1 MSEQIIMNLVSL
13 VLGVMLFFSFV
24 LAPMIFK
31 VLPPDNA
38 SVFVRAIFPYYY
50 LVNLLILSIISF
62 FYIYYKTFV
71 LDFYLILISALL
83 FFFNL
88 IYLMPKINK
97 YKDQQNEKGFKI
109 SHLISVII
117 NFMQLIALGFVLL

>member
-38 SVFVRAIFPYYY
+38 TVFVRAIFPYYY
-50 LVNLLILSIISF
+50 LVNLIILGIISS
-62 FYIYYKTFV
+62 FYIYYKSFV
-71 LDFYLILISALL
+71 LDFYLILISAIL
-83 FFFNL
+83 FFCNL
-88 IYLMPKINK
+88 IFLMPKINK
-97 YKDQQNEKGFKI
+97 YKDQGNETAFKI
-109 SHLISVII
+109 SHSISVII
-117 NFMQLIALGFVLL
+117 NFVQLIALGFVLL

>member
-50 LVNLLILSIISF
+50 LVNLFILSIISS
-62 FYIYYKTFV
+62 FYIYNETFV

-88 IYLMPKINK
+88 VYLMPKINK
-97 YKDQQNEKGFKI
+97 FKDQQKEKAFKI
-109 SHLISVII
+109 SHFISVII
-117 NFMQLIALGFVLL
+117 NFMQLIALGIVLL

>member
-13 VLGVMLFFSFV
+13 VLGVMLFFSFI

-50 LVNLLILSIISF
+50 LVNLLILSIISS

-97 YKDQQNEKGFKI
+97 YKDQQNEKAFKI
-109 SHLISVII
+109 SHLLSVII
-117 NFMQLIALGFVLL
+117 NFIQLIALGIVLL

>member
-38 SVFVRAIFPYYY
+38 GVFVRAIFPYYY
-50 LVNLLILSIISF
+50 LVNLLILSIISS

-71 LDFYLILISALL
+71 LDFYLILISALP

-88 IYLMPKINK
+88 VYLMPKINK
-97 YKDQQNEKGFKI
+97 YKDQQNEKAFKI
-109 SHLISVII
+109 SHFISVVI
-117 NFMQLIALGFVLL
+117 NFMQLIALGIVLL

>member
-38 SVFVRAIFPYYY
+38 TVFVRAIFPYYY
-50 LVNLLILSIISF
+50 LVNLIILGIISS
-62 FYIYYKTFV
+62 FYIYYKSFV
-71 LDFYLILISALL
+71 LDFYLILISAIL
-83 FFFNL
+83 FFCNL
-88 IYLMPKINK
+88 IFLMPKINK
-97 YKDQQNEKGFKI
+97 YKDQGNETAFKI
-109 SHLISVII
+109 SHSISVII
-117 NFMQLIALGFVLL
+117 NFIQLIALGFVLL